1 MCFSAEAS
9 FTAALLLG
17 TAGGLSLK
25 RSNSLP
31 QYFLAGIPLL
41 FAFQQFSEGLIWLHL
56 KKGFGDHELFI
67 NAERAFLTFAFFI
80 WPIWIPLTFA
90 LLEKVLWRKSLLFIN
105 LYFGLALS
113 ILNLTYAIR
122 EDINVKVIHYSL
134 QYLGH
139 IPSQEILYPLIVMFP
154 LFLSSLKK
162 VWLYGLLV
170 ITSFVLADYFY
181 RTTFASVWCFFS
193 AIVSL
198 FVYKILID
206 NSKEK
211 SGSRELAL

>member
-9 FTAALLLG
+9 FTAAILLG
-17 TAGGLSLK
+17 TAGALTLK
-25 RSNSLP
+25 RSNSIP
-31 QYFLAGIPLL
+31 QYFLAAIPLL

-56 KKGFGDHELFI
+56 KKNFGSHELFI
-67 NAERAFLTFAFFI
+67 NAERSFLTFAFLV
-80 WPIWIPLTFA
+80 WPIWIPLTFV
-90 LLEKVLWRKSLLFIN
+90 LLEKVVWRKSLLFIN

-113 ILNLTYAIR
+113 ILNFTYAFR
-122 EDINVKVIHYSL
+122 EDINVQIINYSL

-139 IPSQEILYPLIVMFP
+139 IPSQEFIYPLIVIFP

-170 ITSFVLADYFY
+170 MTSFVVADYLY
-181 RTTFASVWCFFS
+181 TVTLASVWCFFS

-198 FVYKILID
+198 FVYKILVD
-206 NSKEK
+206 NSPAIGKKENNP
-211 SGSRELAL
+211 